1 MFCYEQE
8 KTYERSVSA
17 KLVSFAKGFSK
28 HPHILMILK
37 VDPEYLRFP
46 FNVKVDYWILY
57 LILVYSF
64 VIFLIFF
71 ATNKRRCTFEA
82 EQFVHSNV
90 YMFKRKQ
97 RWLINV
103 RSAGHLISVTAL
115 KENFDIYLYFSLND
129 RLFISVI
136 PLALFR

>member
-17 KLVSFAKGFSK
+17 KFVSFAKGFSK
-28 HPHILMILK
+28 HPHILAVFK
-37 VDPEYLRFP
+37 VDSKYLRFP
-46 FNVKVDYWILY
+46 FKAKVDYLMLY

-64 VIFLIFF
+64 VILLIFF

-82 EQFVHSNV
+82 EQFFHSNV

-97 RWLINV
+97 RWLINM
-103 RSAGHLISVTAL
+103 
-115 KENFDIYLYFSLND
+115 
-129 RLFISVI
+129 
-136 PLALFR
+136 

>member
-37 VDPEYLRFP
+37 ADPEYLRFP

-82 EQFVHSNV
+82 EQFFHSNV

-103 RSAGHLISVTAL
+103 
-115 KENFDIYLYFSLND
+115 
-129 RLFISVI
+129 
-136 PLALFR
+136 